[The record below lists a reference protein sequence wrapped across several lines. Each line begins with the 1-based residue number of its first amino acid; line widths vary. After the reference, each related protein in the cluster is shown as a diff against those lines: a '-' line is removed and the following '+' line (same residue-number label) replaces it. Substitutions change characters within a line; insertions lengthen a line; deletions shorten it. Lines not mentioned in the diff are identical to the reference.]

1 MSMPKVLLLSSG
13 TLVVMSSDT
22 AKDGTPTPG
31 IGGHF
36 HGGASWYVPL

>member
-1 MSMPKVLLLSSG
+1 MLKVPLLSSG

-22 AKDGTPTPG
+22 AKGGTPTPG

-36 HGGASWYVPL
+36 HGASWHVPL